1 MEEIILEQIESLEN
15 IIDFQAK
22 KIRILEE
29 QLDRQIIL
37 WKKLRSLTNGW
48 EKQYNPFTITT
59 TKKCVTHTKELKNEQ

>member
-1 MEEIILEQIESLEN
+1 MEEIILQQIESLEN

-37 WKKLRSLTNGW
+37 
-48 EKQYNPFTITT
+48 
-59 TKKCVTHTKELKNEQ
+59 

>member
-1 MEEIILEQIESLEN
+1 MDEVILEQIESLEN

-37 WKKLRSLTNGW
+37 
-48 EKQYNPFTITT
+48 
-59 TKKCVTHTKELKNEQ
+59 